1 VSKASGSPPL
11 PTPNPNVLLLFAP
24 GAGAPSSSPWMVE
37 TAARLARIGA
47 VECFDYAYQREGRRS
62 PDRQPALVA
71 AHREALEQA
80 QAKHPGPF
88 VLIGKSMGSRMGCH
102 LSLELDEK
110 PLALVC
116 LGYPLVGQNG
126 SVRDQVLLELE
137 TPVLFVQ
144 GTRDVMCP
152 PERLTEVRKRMR
164 APNELCS
171 IEGGDHSLQVRKRQL
186 TEQKTTQT
194 AIDEHI
200 AETIASFVR
209 ARA

>member
-1 VSKASGSPPL
+1 MKP
-11 PTPNPNVLLLFAP
+11 LLLFAP

-37 TAARLARIGA
+37 TAARLARVGT
-47 VECFDYAYQREGRRS
+47 VECFDYPYQREGRRS
-62 PDRQPALVA
+62 PDRQPVLVEAHKAALS
-71 AHREALEQA
+71 EARTR
-80 QAKHPGPF
+80 HPGPF

-110 PLALVC
+110 PFCLVC

-126 SVRDQVLLELE
+126 SVRDQVLIDLE
-137 TPVLFVQ
+137 TPILFVQ

-152 PERLTEVRKRMR
+152 PEQLAEVRKRMR
-164 APNELCS
+164 APNELHS

-186 TEQKTTQT
+186 AEQKMTQA
-194 AIDEHI
+194 AIDESVAESI
-200 AETIASFVR
+200 ARFVR